1 MRIVFSLIILFCVS
15 CSISFNNFVQVVD
28 TEYFYENICSI
39 DTVTKDFKV
48 IGEKP
53 HICRFYDDYVVNCEK
68 QAKIFNEVAAKYS
81 SYMNFYA
88 VNVSENAVLAEILTI
103 THGEKLPQIGIFPPK
118 RQFEIIKCNG
128 NLMDYNTL
136 SQYLENTFGISGL

>member
-1 MRIVFSLIILFCVS
+1 
-15 CSISFNNFVQVVD
+15 
-28 TEYFYENICSI
+28 
-39 DTVTKDFKV
+39 
-48 IGEKP
+48 
-53 HICRFYDDYVVNCEK
+53 
-68 QAKIFNEVAAKYS
+68 
-81 SYMNFYA
+81 MNFYA

-103 THGEKLPQIGIFPPK
+103 SHGEKLPQIGIFPPK

>member
-1 MRIVFSLIILFCVS
+1 MKKFLLVFLLLSS
-15 CSISFNNFVQVVD
+15 CSISFNRNVQVVD

-53 HICRFYDDYVVNCEK
+53 HICLFYDDYVVNCEK
-68 QAKIFNEVAAKYS
+68 QAKIFNEISVKYS
-81 SYMNFYA
+81 AYMNFYA
-88 VNVSENAVLAEILTI
+88 VNVTENSLLAEILTI
-103 THGEKLPQIGIFPPK
+103 KKDDKLPQIGIFPPK

-128 NLMDYNTL
+128 NVMDYNTL
-136 SQYLENTFGISGL
+136 SKYLEYAFGINTF

>member
-1 MRIVFSLIILFCVS
+1 MFCVS

-39 DTVTKDFKV
+39 DTALKDFKV

-53 HICRFYDDYVVNCEK
+53 HICFFYDDYVVNCEK
-68 QAKIFNEVAAKYS
+68 QAKIFNEVASKYS
-81 SYMNFYA
+81 PYMNFYA

-103 THGEKLPQIGIFPPK
+103 SHGEKLPQIGIFPPK